1 MAIETVDSLFVS
13 GSGGSLGLRNRG
25 IRFDEF
31 RPLPRVLSFHDGIFQ
46 V

>member
-1 MAIETVDSLFVS
+1 MAIETVDSLFVGRS
-13 GSGGSLGLRNRG
+13 GCSLRLRNSG

-31 RPLPRVLSFHDGIFQ
+31 RPLPRVLAFHDVIFQ